1 MTAVDRIAFE
11 QGQPL
16 RSADLA
22 ALFGSLDLGLADHVR
37 SAHHS
42 QGVLIGLEPLL
53 RTAPRRT
60 LTVTPGIAATADGD
74 LLVLTEPHTLVPG
87 DAVGT
92 VVLRA
97 VGAGPR
103 ARPWLLGPHTAA
115 EPGTDVVLGRL
126 APDATTVETT
136 GLRTVARRPG
146 TTQLLTGRLSQ
157 ATAQFSGTQL
167 CWSAVVSLPSD
178 LAATPSVIASLD
190 GPPPLATISTTIAV
204 QEAGSNSFRL
214 LVRHGRPSDQNPVL
228 SQVTKATVDIVWTAV
243 VDVPPVAVGPAPL
256 ATGTAETVALPDERA
271 ETLTVDEPTAP
282 LPSVSRP
289 AFFEHQVLA
298 AADLMALVHSE
309 RALRELHH
317 RTLHGWGIIRGIDV
331 SGEAG
336 SPSVTVMPGYALDA
350 VGRELLLTRQVK
362 LDVPAAAGDLDGRP
376 GDPGSHAQEFR
387 LVLRWTEDDEATVHT
402 REGAGTSSGAVRLDN
417 DPTLQWLPKKKV
429 RTGFDLEL
437 ATVHVQDCTLTVSP
451 DPSSRRPLRVSPHV
465 AAGATIAGHT
475 EWTLVKTEGGSVMGL
490 RTEIDTRSGGFT
502 GSPTYLLRLEGLRST
517 PLPSPEG
524 GHAVLDGTPYVESS
538 AANSLVVVVPLHS
551 GVTASDPDPADPAT
565 KAKAVQLNPA
575 SLLNDDLPALVGV
588 SLGWSVAWVG
598 VES

>member
-22 ALFGSLDLGLADHVR
+22 ALFGPLDLSLADHVR
-37 SAHHS
+37 SAHHC
-42 QGVLIGLEPLL
+42 QGVLIGLEPALQ
-53 RTAPRRT
+53 TTPRRT
-60 LTVTPGIAATADGD
+60 LSVTPGIAATADGD

-87 DAVGT
+87 DAVVT

-97 VGAGPR
+97 IGTGPR

-136 GLRTVARRPG
+136 GLRTIALRPG

-157 ATAQFSGTQL
+157 ATAQLSGTQL
-167 CWSAVVSLPSD
+167 CWSATVSLPSD
-178 LAATPSVIASLD
+178 LAATPTVIASLD
-190 GPPPLATISTTIAV
+190 GPPPLTTISTTIAV
-204 QEAGSNSFRL
+204 QAPDSASFTL
-214 LVRHGRPSDQNPVL
+214 LVRHGRPADQNPVL

-243 VDVPPVAVGPAPL
+243 VDVPPVAIGPAPL
-256 ATGTAETVALPDERA
+256 ATRTTETMALPDERA
-271 ETLTVDEPTAP
+271 ETLNVDEPTAP

-298 AADLMALVHSE
+298 AADLMELVHAE

-317 RTLHGWGIIRGIDV
+317 RTLHGWGISRGIEV

-362 LDVPAAAGDLDGRP
+362 LDVPAVTGDLEGQPD
-376 GDPGSHAQEFR
+376 DPESHPQEFR
-387 LVLRWTEDDEATVHT
+387 LILRWTEDDEATVHT
-402 REGAGTSSGAVRLDN
+402 RDGAGASFGAVRLDN
-417 DPTLQWLPKKKV
+417 DPTLQWLPKEAV
-429 RTGFDLEL
+429 RNGFDLEL
-437 ATVHVQDCTLTVSP
+437 ATVHVRDCTLTASP
-451 DPSSRRPLRVSPHV
+451 DPSSRRPLRISPHV
-465 AAGATIAGHT
+465 AAGVTTPGRT
-475 EWTLVKTEGGSVMGL
+475 EWTLVKTDGGSVMGL

-502 GSPTYLLRLEGLRST
+502 GSPTYLLRLEGRRDT
-517 PLPSPEG
+517 PLPPPEEG
-524 GHAVLDGTPYVESS
+524 DAVLDGTPYVESS
-538 AANSLVVVVPLHS
+538 ATNSLVVVIPLHS
-551 GVTASDPDPADPAT
+551 GVTASDPDPANPAT
-565 KAKAVQLNPA
+565 SVQLNPA
-575 SLLNDDLPALVGV
+575 SLLNDDLPALVGG
-588 SLGWSVAWVG
+588 SLGWNVAWVG